1 MPEPKEG
8 STEWYNLQAKKIK
21 ENIGDLPPLENTPK
35 SEDKNLET
43 EKNKVWNDV
52 VHELG
57 KQNQEDRL
65 KEAETRNELLKEKK
79 LEEKISEASE
89 AEISNTEEKKKVSL
103 RKMIGKLFTNKKEKP
118 EEEIPTEEEFLSKK
132 APQIG
137 VDIKELEKDENW
149 KELTNGQKMLALEQM
164 SQNTLLNVKNIGE
177 ERFKKS
183 LEGLGVIKK
192 IGKNLRKSYF
202 ISQEEK
208 QVIKEVREGKISPDK
223 DSGEVIIKHLKELN
237 LGIYISHE
245 GKPVIEFAKEPEN
258 CPNKLRSILEDYN
271 KIANEFSK
279 IPARFGDPHL
289 ASKAELKQYKEA
301 EQKFKNA
308 QSSLIEEQSKF
319 DAEFTVLDNIADQ
332 EFKMR
337 ALQSKIESPDA
348 FKALDEIENELSWG
362 RIANNENILKLG
374 YAGVGFVL
382 RTGIKGTV
390 GLAAAPIVGAAVGL
404 WKGINNGNKKI
415 KEEYLENKSGETRKE
430 RMERLK
436 EQTQDLENKLRDE
449 FAKPKEEQNKE
460 LIGSLVAEIE
470 GIKNKDKIDSIID
483 AEDSIEKLKK
493 LISRF
498 ENTTNSEKKIL
509 VYGEVLRR
517 INFIEDKN
525 KKGLI
530 NFGDKNGLALKYNLF
545 KNISEATVKLE
556 SNFYTGVTKDDE
568 FNELLIKDHSKYKDR
583 LYDLA
588 AKNENKFDKKKK
600 EIKNKEIKK
609 AVIMGATFATLGAG
623 LRHFYEYVDGGTIV
637 NNGVEGLKKMF
648 GVGTGVI
655 KNTSDGYEAFKYQMF
670 DEENSNTSS
679 EKNITEINTNKKIGW
694 SQEKPDWAKEPT
706 RPDYNPKLRSDEDV
720 AEEILKNNTEKES
733 ILSSLA
739 LVKKGDGV
747 TNPLARQIEEMLKN
761 EDQAKA
767 LGFDGK
773 NAHKFAI
780 KKAAELAKEYGYI
793 KPDGSEVRLGTN
805 SIGHA
810 SYEVKMTDGKLVVN
824 ESFDGEDMKEGNID
838 KKYEYSYKKEVK
850 VSTNSESS
858 VTPETSISKADPMS
872 KFSKLYIE
880 NLRNQP
886 LYEQLKNEKVSDILN
901 NPLAAKEFEL
911 IKSMEGDIKKSTG
924 IDINPKTNETLK
936 TYLDRLTEELN
947 TNEKVLKTTKGVLPD
962 FKFLQDKNNPE
973 WIEAGKPTEDG
984 ETKLAQDIIN
994 EKKSNLGKQLKQYH
1008 DYVKAETGKD
1018 IAVKSDDTA
1027 ETYKKSLDEALKSS
1041 GKSIPTETVEDIK
1054 TKVSDKV
1061 SDIEK
1066 ANIKKINPNELI
1078 GQEKLVELDKLQK
1091 KVLEHFDENAE
1102 SLKEISSRKEFKEI
1116 ENLLI
1121 PSDSNHMRIVLQGSS
1136 PDQDMARNL
1145 AEQDYRINSINLK
1158 ANPNN
1163 FTITKDLNKNIHI
1176 ESEGR
1181 IYYHQEITSI
1191 KEFLYQDRK
1200 TGNYYAYKIV
1210 EIEKP
1215 HKFTPSEFMTPP
1227 EKVTPPL
1234 TKDSELKLK

>member
-1 MPEPKEG
+1 MSESKLG
-8 STEWYNLQAKKIK
+8 STKWYNEQAKKIK
-21 ENIGDLPPLENTPK
+21 ENITDLTPLENIPE
-35 SEDKNLET
+35 SEDKDSGT
-43 EKNKVWNDV
+43 EKNKSWNDV

-65 KEAETRNELLKEKK
+65 KEAEARNELLKEKK
-79 LEEKISEASE
+79 LEEENPEESEAK
-89 AEISNTEEKKKVSL
+89 ISNTEEKKKVSL
-103 RKMIGKLFTNKKEKP
+103 RKMIGELFTNKKEKP

-132 APQIG
+132 ASQIG
-137 VDIKELEKDENW
+137 ANIEELEKDENW

-208 QVIKEVREGKISPDK
+208 QVLEEVREGKISPDK
-223 DSGEVIIKHLKELN
+223 DSGDVIIKHLKELN
-237 LGIYISHE
+237 LDTYISE
-245 GKPVIEFAKEPEN
+245 LGGKPIIEFAKEPQN
-258 CPNKLRSILEDYN
+258 CPEELYGKLDDYN
-271 KIANEFSK
+271 RIANNFSK
-279 IPARFGDPHL
+279 IPARFGDPTL
-289 ASKAELKQYKEA
+289 ASKKELKQYREA
-301 EQKFKNA
+301 EEKFKNA

-348 FKALDEIENELSWG
+348 FKALDKIENELSWG

-374 YAGVGFVL
+374 YAGAGFVL

-415 KEEYLENKSGETRKE
+415 KEEYLENKSGETRRE

-498 ENTTNSEKKIL
+498 EKTTNSEKKIL

-568 FNELLIKDHSKYKDR
+568 FNELLIKDHSKYKDK

-623 LRHFYEYVDGGTIV
+623 LRHFYEYVDSGTIV

-648 GVGTGVI
+648 GVGTNVL

-670 DEENSNTSS
+670 SEENNSIPN
-679 EKNITEINTNKKIGW
+679 EENITETSTNKKIGW
-694 SQEKPDWAKEPT
+694 SQERPDWAKEPV
-706 RPDYNPKLRSDEDV
+706 RPEYNPKLKSDEEV
-720 AEEILKNNTEKES
+720 NKE

-810 SYEVKMTDGKLVVN
+810 SYEVKMINGKLAVNETFDGK
-824 ESFDGEDMKEGNID
+824 DMTEGNID
-838 KKYEYSYKKEVK
+838 KEYEYSYKKEVK

-858 VTPETSISKADPMS
+858 ATPETSISKADPMS

-911 IKSMEGDIKKSTG
+911 IKSMEVDIKKSTG

-962 FKFLQDKNNPE
+962 FKVLQDKNNPE
-973 WIEAGKPTEDG
+973 WIEAGKPTADG

-994 EKKSNLGKQLKQYH
+994 DKKSNLGKQLKQYH

-1145 AEQDYRINSINLK
+1145 SEQDYRINSINLK

-1234 TKDSELKLK
+1234 TKDSELKLKLK

>member
-1 MPEPKEG
+1 MREPKPG
-8 STEWYNLQAKKIK
+8 STEWYNEQSKKIK
-21 ENIGDLPPLENTPK
+21 ENITDLPPLENTPK

-65 KEAETRNELLKEKK
+65 KEAETRNELLKEKR

-103 RKMIGKLFTNKKEKP
+103 RKMIGELFTNKKEKP

-132 APQIG
+132 ASQIG
-137 VDIKELEKDENW
+137 ANIEELEKDENW

-208 QVIKEVREGKISPDK
+208 QVLEEVREGKISPDK
-223 DSGEVIIKHLKELN
+223 DSGDVIIKHLKELN
-237 LGIYISHE
+237 LDTYISE
-245 GKPVIEFAKEPEN
+245 FSGKPIIEFAKEPQN
-258 CPNKLRSILEDYN
+258 CPEELGGKLFDYN
-271 KIANEFSK
+271 QIANNFSK

-348 FKALDEIENELSWG
+348 FKALDKIENELSWG

-483 AEDSIEKLKK
+483 AEDSIKKLKK

-623 LRHFYEYVDGGTIV
+623 LRHFYEYVDSETIV

-706 RPDYNPKLRSDEDV
+706 RPNYNPKLRNDEGV

-747 TNPLARQIEEMLKN
+747 THPLSRQIEEMLKN

-850 VSTNSESS
+850 VPTSPDEEIIKAPTNKSE
-858 VTPETSISKADPMS
+858 
-872 KFSKLYIE
+872 
-880 NLRNQP
+880 
-886 LYEQLKNEKVSDILN
+886 
-901 NPLAAKEFEL
+901 
-911 IKSMEGDIKKSTG
+911 IK
-924 IDINPKTNETLK
+924 
-936 TYLDRLTEELN
+936 
-947 TNEKVLKTTKGVLPD
+947 PD
-962 FKFLQDKNNPE
+962 FKFLKDKNNPE
-973 WIEAGKPTEDG
+973 WIEAGKPTAEG

-994 EKKSNLGKQLKQYH
+994 DKKSNLGKQLKQYH

-1027 ETYKKSLDEALKSS
+1027 ETYKKALDEALKSS
-1041 GKSIPTETVEDIK
+1041 GKSVPTETVEDIK

-1066 ANIKKINPNELI
+1066 PNIKKINPNELI
-1078 GQEKLVELDKLQK
+1078 GQEKLTKLDKLQERTLK
-1091 KVLEHFDENAE
+1091 HFDENFSE
-1102 SLKEISSRKEFKEI
+1102 LENKVKSKNIVENMSSTGEDKIKNIKELKQ
-1116 ENLLI
+1116 LI
-1121 PSDSNHMRIVLQGSS
+1121 TPSDPNHTRIVIKSHAPTINMVRQSIYNQYTREALVLNGDSKNFSVIIDGNQEKILSSGSVS
-1136 PDQDMARNL
+1136 
-1145 AEQDYRINSINLK
+1145 Y
-1158 ANPNN
+1158 ANNV
-1163 FTITKDLNKNIHI
+1163 KD
-1176 ESEGR
+1176 
-1181 IYYHQEITSI
+1181 I
-1191 KEFLYQDRK
+1191 KEVLYKEEDG
-1200 TGNYYAYKIV
+1200 TYSMYKII